1 MRRPECPT
9 GGAIGYASLM
19 RYNDEAI
26 AGLADD
32 FRRDG
37 FVVLRRHFD
46 QAVLAAW
53 KEAFA
58 PLLRRHLES
67 DGEAANRGA
76 QRFYVTLPFRPPFS
90 DPAIYADPD
99 VLALCRSLVGADL
112 TMVQLATDTPLL
124 GSQTQDV
131 HRDALPLF
139 PELDSETPPFQLA
152 VNFPLVDVTVE
163 NGPTEIAAGTQNA
176 PKAAG
181 LERLARGE
189 VALEPVTMQVG
200 DVMVRDVRG
209 LHRGTPNRT
218 GEPRPMVVIGYS
230 RAWLARPEVSIRIPR
245 SAWDG
250 LPQDHR
256 YLLRSNPVVDD
267 ERIDVPGEHYR
278 TFAY

>member
-1 MRRPECPT
+1 
-9 GGAIGYASLM
+9 M
-19 RYNDEAI
+19 RYTEAT
-26 AGLADD
+26 LAEYARI

-37 FVVLRRHFD
+37 FVVLPRHFEP
-46 QAVLAAW
+46 ARLAAW
-53 KEAFA
+53 RTAFA
-58 PLLRRHLES
+58 PLLQRHLEHEG
-67 DGEAANRGA
+67 DDANRGA
-76 QRFYVTLPFRPPFS
+76 RRYYVTLPFREPFA

-99 VLALCRSLVGADL
+99 VLHLCRALVGADL

-152 VNFPLVDVTVE
+152 VNFPLVDVTLE

-176 PKAAG
+176 SKAAG
-181 LERLARGE
+181 LERLGRGE
-189 VALEPVTMQVG
+189 IALEPVTMRAG
-200 DVMVRDVRG
+200 DVLVRDVRG

-218 GEPRPMVVIGYS
+218 AEPRPMVVIGYS

-250 LPQDHR
+250 LPQELR
-256 YLLRSNPVVDD
+256 YLLRTNPIVEDG
-267 ERIDVPGEHYR
+267 RSDVPGEQYR